1 VIDRHLHAPVEDFL
15 TQYYSD
21 RPFDVV
27 IDAYGSQTLFD
38 KSLGF
43 LKTDGA
49 FVTVG
54 IAAEALT
61 YMAMLQVVYHML
73 TNILWPRAIGG
84 TPRKYV
90 QVASTVSIE
99 KMVKLRRLCE
109 NGELKVVVDSCWG
122 VEDVEKVRGLVTWLY
137 VAYWYD
143 MGADVAGSG
152 IRSNAKQ
159 GCEREGNRSD
169 GVTPWNVVITTHVS
183 KLQVA
188 ADRRGLHS
196 MLTCQVV
203 NFVLS

>member
-15 TQYYSD
+15 TQNYSD

-27 IDAYGSQTLFD
+27 IDAYGSQSLFD

-54 IAAEALT
+54 VAAKALT
-61 YMAMLQVVYHML
+61 YMAMLQVVYHMS

-99 KMVKLRRLCE
+99 KMAKLRRLCE

-143 MGADVAGSG
+143 MGADVADSG

-159 GCEREGNRSD
+159 ACEREGHRSD
-169 GVTPWNVVITTHVS
+169 GVTQWNVVKTTQH
-183 KLQVA
+183 
-188 ADRRGLHS
+188 RGLQEPFDKS
-196 MLTCQVV
+196 TIVPP
-203 NFVLS
+203 F